1 MSDAIKKQDLLLI
14 TLLGVAHGLS
24 HFFHL
29 VLPPLFPWIMPDL
42 GLSFAQMGAV
52 MTLFFIVS
60 SVGQA
65 ASGFVVDRMGPK
77 VCLLGGVTLLM
88 LAGFLF
94 ATATN
99 YWMLFP
105 ASAVAGLGNCVFH
118 PADYAIINRSVSPER
133 LPFAFS
139 IHSVVANVGW
149 ALAPLTMMAV
159 VTLTGQWR
167 LAAVASGVIAL
178 LVLLVLIINRHLFD
192 AKDDVTAEEADVEKK
207 TQGAGSFAFLKILA
221 VWLCFFFFFTSSF
234 AFGILQNFAP
244 SIFNATYDLGLE
256 LATTSL
262 TSYIVGSI
270 TGILSGAWVAK
281 RFQRNDR
288 VVAASMALSA
298 CCAILLA
305 SQILG
310 GWAVLPLMCLM
321 GFGVGVAMPSR
332 DLLIRGTCMKFLGTS
347 SFGRVFGFTYCG
359 MDVGQTLSP
368 LIAGPL
374 LDAGFFSFA
383 LVLVGTFQTL
393 ALLTALG
400 VGQQRFDR

>member
-1 MSDAIKKQDLLLI
+1 MSDAIKKQDVLLI

-77 VCLLGGVTLLM
+77 VCLLGGVALLM

-192 AKDDVTAEEADVEKK
+192 AKDDVTAEEADVKK
-207 TQGAGSFAFLKILA
+207 KNSRGGFVCLFENSRRLALFFLFLYEFFCLRHFAK
-221 VWLCFFFFFTSSF
+221 LC
-234 AFGILQNFAP
+234 P
-244 SIFNATYDLGLE
+244 VY
-256 LATTSL
+256 
-262 TSYIVGSI
+262 
-270 TGILSGAWVAK
+270 
-281 RFQRNDR
+281 FQRY
-288 VVAASMALSA
+288 L
-298 CCAILLA
+298 
-305 SQILG
+305 
-310 GWAVLPLMCLM
+310 
-321 GFGVGVAMPSR
+321 
-332 DLLIRGTCMKFLGTS
+332 
-347 SFGRVFGFTYCG
+347 
-359 MDVGQTLSP
+359 
-368 LIAGPL
+368 
-374 LDAGFFSFA
+374 
-383 LVLVGTFQTL
+383 
-393 ALLTALG
+393 
-400 VGQQRFDR
+400 